1 MEGSPWDLLKLHTFR
16 VWRLQLRI
24 FLNPRFFLSLLY
36 KPLICQNLQFHKKET
51 QTRTE
56 LYLNNLYSSFRWVGV
71 LTENHTSNDA
81 LTFCQQNPN
90 TNTDKQECNNNYAKD
105 LYLNSPYLNNMHLDN
120 LCSQF
125 DRQLVWRF
133 SSLVGLES
141 SQRIRL
147 QTSNNATTSYQQI
160 PNTNTDEG
168 RGKNG
173 IF

>member
-1 MEGSPWDLLKLHTFR
+1 M
-16 VWRLQLRI
+16 
-24 FLNPRFFLSLLY
+24 
-36 KPLICQNLQFHKKET
+36 ICHNLQFHKKET
-51 QTRTE
+51 KIRTE

-90 TNTDKQECNNNYAKD
+90 QNTNTDKQECNNNYAKD
-105 LYLNSPYLNNMHLDN
+105 LYFYSPYLNNMHLDN

-147 QTSNNATTSYQQI
+147 QTSNNATTLCQQI
-160 PNTNTDEG
+160 PTTTTNMG
-168 RGKNG
+168 NG